1 MAFSFLYGKYTR
13 RDPCLNFPLSFFF
26 LSLNG
31 VKGLCFAFPQKK
43 EGPSVGRSS
52 SFFLVGKRR
61 CKGLKV
67 SPPPLLQTFAL
78 LFPLC
83 SPFKERPLCLD
94 LRRRREIFREI
105 RAVIQAF
112 ISFSFLR
119 RECVP
124 GIDFYPSWIW
134 GKECWQ
140 ISPHKNSARILRA

>member
-67 SPPPLLQTFAL
+67 SPPPPLQTFAL

-83 SPFKERPLCLD
+83 SSFKERPLCLD
-94 LRRRREIFREI
+94 LRRRR
-105 RAVIQAF
+105 
-112 ISFSFLR
+112 R
-119 RECVP
+119 RE
-124 GIDFYPSWIW
+124 FS
-134 GKECWQ
+134 GKFEQSSMPLFPFLFCGENV
-140 ISPHKNSARILRA
+140 SRE

>member
-43 EGPSVGRSS
+43 RRTLSRSVVVL
-52 SFFLVGKRR
+52 FLVGKRR

-67 SPPPLLQTFAL
+67 SPPPPLQTFAL

-94 LRRRREIFREI
+94 LRRRRENFREI
-105 RAVIQAF
+105 RAVIHAF

-124 GIDFYPSWIW
+124 GIDFSLLDMGERMLANFP
-134 GKECWQ
+134 
-140 ISPHKNSARILRA
+140 P